1 MRRYSGH
8 QRWPEAR
15 EGLPGKLL
23 LEQRFEIRDGMN
35 SEYLGGERTAGV
47 NTDASVT
54 CSRNR
59 EDSSMEGGRKVDETS
74 KVMGRGWGVA

>member
-1 MRRYSGH
+1 
-8 QRWPEAR
+8 
-15 EGLPGKLL
+15 
-23 LEQRFEIRDGMN
+23 MN

-59 EDSSMEGGRKVDETS
+59 EDSSMEGGRKVDEIS